1 MENFKEL
8 YIVCEPLDTPLG
20 KINFLKVKDYPLL
33 LQYIPYLSL
42 QKFEV
47 IDKIREKSDD
57 LAKYYD
63 EKQFIEIIHELSAV
77 YELET
82 VYSQLFYLCFN
93 KDVFNL
99 VRTDEEFEYYKN
111 LITDMN
117 CLVYEKKNPN
127 PEIEYFNQLK
137 RLYSKQ
143 KSSGINFE
151 SIYTSVWLMTG
162 QNPID
167 MYIYQLH
174 SLFNRIAHFK
184 NHDMTVLYSS
194 VSDKIKVENWY
205 SSFVKEEDNKLTSL
219 NELQKQNGQ
228 SL

>member
-1 MENFKEL
+1 
-8 YIVCEPLDTPLG
+8 
-20 KINFLKVKDYPLL
+20 
-33 LQYIPYLSL
+33 LSL

-63 EKQFIEIIHELSAV
+63 EKQFIEIIHELSV